1 MSMPSRMVLPHQIM
15 VVKLISNLVH
25 LAVHMICL
33 FCMMLTLNNC
43 SSSSSSSRALESP
56 HLTYMRA
63 AVIMKQI
70 CKAPVAVT
78 AGKIFAE
85 RDDQSVL

>member
-43 SSSSSSSRALESP
+43 SSSSSSRALESP
-56 HLTYMRA
+56 HLTCMRA